1 MTKPE
6 QAVPHKTDL
15 DGGSTTAQQLILT
28 VSSMVVNTAKR
39 TLLLVN
45 SMMVS
50 YGTLGHKTNG
60 KPSSEHKWP
69 LVKIRE
75 PCFPSAMVAQS
86 TLTMV
91 PSTITTTKVNT
102 TTHTTK
108 HHNFSQHSFGL
119 TINFTRTSKSL
130 FCEIETA
137 LYVNLGEL
145 LFIQQWIL
153 FSYIQC

>member
-1 MTKPE
+1 MGISESNSQPRIEIMTKPE

-60 KPSSEHKWP
+60 KPSSKHKWQ

-75 PCFPSAMVAQS
+75 LCFLFAMVAQS
-86 TLTMV
+86 TLTMA
-91 PSTITTTKVNT
+91 PLTITITKVNT
-102 TTHTTK
+102 ITHTTK
-108 HHNFSQHSFGL
+108 HHNFSQNSFGL
-119 TINFTRTSKSL
+119 TINFTRTSK
-130 FCEIETA
+130 
-137 LYVNLGEL
+137 
-145 LFIQQWIL
+145 
-153 FSYIQC
+153 